1 MAEGTTVKQLADMFK
16 MSVPRVLQLLEEARL
31 PHRTETDLVTPDQ
44 RHAFVGFMQR
54 RAGGGDAVAA
64 APTKLT
70 LTRTTHAAV
79 RAPGAGMKSRTID
92 VAVKKKRV
100 YVKRDASDE
109 SPVAEASAA
118 PELVELEPI
127 AELAPVIEAAPVVEE
142 APEVEV
148 PAIAE
153 EVPVAEEAVGE
164 ASLTAAVPAAAPR
177 PTAPRAGFV
186 GAAQAEAERN
196 RAQDLLRQQAQD
208 DQRRQVE
215 QRAADERRR
224 VEDEA
229 RREKDAKDKAELQRR
244 ADADLAAKREEETAR
259 QKREGD
265 KPKEKTAAAPDAR
278 PAGPHGAR
286 DKGKGKREGGGDDFG
301 DGLKRRRELKLA
313 SDRGNAHRR
322 KDRAVRG
329 QQFERPP
336 EFIAREVEIPESI
349 TVGELASRMSVKASE
364 LVKKLFNMGVMATIN
379 QAIDQETAVLV
390 VEELGHRAKSVSVDA
405 VEHAFQEAIRKTNVK
420 GEGIQRP
427 PVVTVM
433 GHVDH
438 GKTSLLDRIRQ
449 TNVVSGEAGG
459 ITQHIGAYHVQTSKG
474 GVTFI
479 DTPGHAAFTAMRA
492 RGARVTD
499 IVILVVAADDGV
511 MPQTAEAIDHAK
523 AAKVPI
529 VVAVNKV
536 DKQGIDLER
545 VRNELAVKNVIPD
558 AWGGDTQFIN
568 VSALT
573 GQGIDELLDAVLLQA
588 ELLELRAVPEA
599 AAQGV
604 VVESRLDKGRGP
616 VATVLV
622 QNGTLRRG
630 DIIVAGTHFGRVRAM
645 RDDTGA
651 NVDEAGP
658 AIPVEVLG
666 LSGVPGAGDEVAVV
680 ADERSAREITEFRQ
694 VRSTEQRMA
703 NQQVTKLDA
712 LFANLKEGE
721 KPTLNILLKTDVRG
735 SLEAISHA
743 IGEMKNQE
751 VGAQIIGSGI
761 GGITEGDANLALAS
775 KALLFGFN
783 VRADPAA
790 KKIIER
796 ENIDLRYY
804 SVIYELLDDIKT
816 MLSGMLSP
824 EIREEI
830 LGVAEVRE
838 VFRSPKF
845 GQVAGCMVTEGT
857 LHRNRKIRVLRDNV
871 VIFEGELE
879 SLRRFKDDV
888 GEVRAGFECGIGV
901 RNYNDVRE
909 RDKIEVFE
917 VRQVARTL

>member
-16 MSVPRVLQLLEEARL
+16 MSVPRVLQLLEEAKL
-31 PHRTETDLVTPDQ
+31 PHRTETDVVTPDQ

-54 RAGGGDAVAA
+54 RAGGGEAVVA

-79 RAPGAGMKSRTID
+79 RAPGAGTKSRTID

-100 YVKRDASDE
+100 YVKRDPSDE
-109 SPVAEASAA
+109 TPMADAPV
-118 PELVELEPI
+118 PELVEAEPELE
-127 AELAPVIEAAPVVEE
+127 AVAVIEPVPVVEE
-142 APEVEV
+142 APVVVPEPEPEPEV
-148 PAIAE
+148 A
-153 EVPVAEEAVGE
+153 VAEAP
-164 ASLTAAVPAAAPR
+164 AATPAATPAAVPPAR
-177 PTAPRAGFV
+177 PNPPRAGFV

-196 RAQDLLRQQAQD
+196 RAQDQLRYQAQEA
-208 DQRRQVE
+208 QRLEAEKRV
-215 QRAADERRR
+215 ADERRR
-224 VEDEA
+224 VEEEA
-229 RREKDAKDKAELQRR
+229 RREQEAKDKAELQRR
-244 ADADLAAKREEETAR
+244 ADADLAAKREEESSR

-265 KPKEKTAAAPDAR
+265 KPKEKAAAAPDAR

-322 KDRAVRG
+322 KDRSVRG

-336 EFIAREVEIPESI
+336 ESIARDVEVPESI
-349 TVGELASRMSVKASE
+349 SVGELASRMSVKASE

-379 QAIDQETAVLV
+379 QAIDQETAMLV
-390 VEELGHRAKSVSVDA
+390 VEELGHRAKAVSVDA

-420 GEGIQRP
+420 GEGIHRP

-459 ITQHIGAYHVQTSKG
+459 ITQHIGAYHVQTAKG

-529 VVAVNKV
+529 VVAVNKI

-558 AWGGDTQFIN
+558 DWGGDTQFIN

-651 NVDEAGP
+651 NVEEAGP

-751 VGAQIIGSGI
+751 VAAQIIGSGI

-857 LHRNRKIRVLRDNV
+857 VHRNRKIRVLRDNV

>member
-1 MAEGTTVKQLADMFK
+1 MAEGTNVKQLADVFK
-16 MSVPRVLQLLEEARL
+16 MSVPRILQLLEEAAL
-31 PHRTETDLVTPDQ
+31 PQRVETDIVTPEH
-44 RHAFVGFMQR
+44 RHAFVGFLQR
-54 RAGGGDAVAA
+54 LRGGSDVAVST
-64 APTKLT
+64 PTKLT

-79 RAPGAGMKSRTID
+79 KAPGGGVRGRTID

-100 YVKRDASDE
+100 YVKRDNVEDSAE
-109 SPVAEASAA
+109 VEVEPEIEAVKQQVEEPVAPTPA
-118 PELVELEPI
+118 
-127 AELAPVIEAAPVVEE
+127 IEAAPAQAAEVHTPASTAEAVAPGAPVV
-142 APEVEV
+142 PEVRLGQV
-148 PAIAE
+148 QI
-153 EVPVAEEAVGE
+153 EAN
-164 ASLTAAVPAAAPR
+164 
-177 PTAPRAGFV
+177 
-186 GAAQAEAERN
+186 RN
-196 RAQDLLRQQAQD
+196 RAEDAGRLAAQETARREVEERAEED
-208 DQRRQVE
+208 RRRQ
-215 QRAADERRR
+215 A
-224 VEDEA
+224 DEA
-229 RREKDAKDKAELQRR
+229 RRVLEAQEKAELQRR
-244 ADADLAAKREEETAR
+244 ADADLIAKRDEDAR
-259 QKREGD
+259 QKRDVE
-265 KPKEKTAAAPDAR
+265 KPKAGARPAVGDAADSR

-286 DKGKGKREGGGDDFG
+286 DSKKGKQKETKDDFG
-301 DGLKRRRELKLA
+301 DGRTRRRELKLA
-313 SDRGNAHRR
+313 TDRGTAHRR
-322 KDRAVRG
+322 GHRGPKG

-336 EFIAREVEIPESI
+336 EFIARDVDVPENI
-349 TVGELASRMSVKASE
+349 TVGDLAARMSVKASE

-379 QAIDQETAVLV
+379 QSIDQETAVLV
-390 VEELGHRAKSVSVDA
+390 VEELGHRANAVASDA
-405 VEHAFQEAIRKTNVK
+405 VEQAFQEAIRKTNVM
-420 GEGIQRP
+420 GEGVPRP

-449 TNVVSGEAGG
+449 TNVVQGEAGG
-459 ITQHIGAYHVQTSKG
+459 ITQHIGAYHVQTAKG

-511 MPQTAEAIDHAK
+511 MPQTAEAIDHAR

-536 DKQGIDLER
+536 DKYGVDIER
-545 VRNELAVKNVIPD
+545 VRTELAGKNVVPD
-558 AWGGDTQFIN
+558 DWGGDTQFIN

-645 RDDTGA
+645 RDHTGA
-651 NVDEAGP
+651 NVEEAGP

-666 LSGVPGAGDEVAVV
+666 LSGVPGAGDDVAVV
-680 ADERSAREITEFRQ
+680 ADERAAREITEFRQ
-694 VRSTEQRMA
+694 VRSVEQRMA

-712 LFANLKEGE
+712 LFTNLKEGE
-721 KPTLNILLKTDVRG
+721 RPTLNILLKTDMRG
-735 SLEAISHA
+735 SLEAITHA
-743 IGEMKNQE
+743 INEMKNEE
-751 VGAQIIGSGI
+751 VVAQIIGSGI
-761 GGITEGDANLALAS
+761 GGITEGDANLVLAS

-796 ENIDLRYY
+796 ESLDLRYY

-824 EIREEI
+824 ELREEI

-845 GQVAGCMVTEGT
+845 GQVAGCMVVEGT
-857 LHRNRKIRVLRDNV
+857 LNRNKKIRVLRDNV
-871 VIFEGELE
+871 VIFQGELE

-909 RDKIEVFE
+909 RDKIEVYE
-917 VRQVARTL
+917 VRSVARTL